1 MVDTVDSKS
10 TALSACGFESHLPY
24 HLRRLGLIQYIKP
37 FLFAFIEVQVPPVL
51 LKDGIVS
58 FL

>member
-1 MVDTVDSKS
+1 
-10 TALSACGFESHLPY
+10 
-24 HLRRLGLIQYIKP
+24 LIQYIKP

-51 LKDGIVS
+51 LKDDIVS